1 MKKILLML
9 AITACTITYTMQ
21 ERRKAQLSRATAV
34 KIEFADLLESDK
46 IRNDIAAAYALAA
59 YKPDFRPN
67 CSYENA
73 FWVWIYASESE
84 IKEQF
89 KNKKWASQMKE
100 FEGDGWMSA
109 ANSNTKQ

>member
-1 MKKILLML
+1 MKKFLFFLLL
-9 AITACTITYTMQ
+9 AASALSYAMQ
-21 ERRKAQLSRATAV
+21 ERRKALLSRATAV

-46 IRNDIAAAYALAA
+46 IRNDIAAAYANAA
-59 YKPDFRPN
+59 YKPNFRPN
-67 CSYENA
+67 CTYENA

-100 FEGDGWMSA
+100 FEGDSMTSL
-109 ANSNTKQ
+109 N